1 MVEIHTNS
9 APQIRTT
16 AIIAVTD
23 LKSGSNET
31 SAVSISDVQLSYSAS
46 PTLADLGSVTL
57 QVASR
62 AVSSSRA
69 SSSLAK
75 FTTSVASHSAVL
87 DFNDVSLIS
96 RTGTSATSSSASH
109 STSASGVEDDGVIAV
124 AGDDESRTAPFKSTT
139 TLSMIKTSASNYR
152 LTGPSASKW
161 LCYTQQTLLMHA
173 MQPLLYRPNSQ
184 INL

>member
-1 MVEIHTNS
+1 MVELHTNS
-9 APQIRTT
+9 APQIRSTV
-16 AIIAVTD
+16 IIAGTD
-23 LKSGSNET
+23 PNFGSET

-46 PTLADLGSVTL
+46 PTLADLGSVTS
-57 QVASR
+57 QVTSR
-62 AVSSSRA
+62 AVSSLGA

-96 RTGTSATSSSASH
+96 RTGASATSSSSASH

-139 TLSMIKTSASNYR
+139 TLSMIKTSASNYK
-152 LTGPSASKW
+152 LTGPSSSK
-161 LCYTQQTLLMHA
+161 
-173 MQPLLYRPNSQ
+173 
-184 INL
+184 